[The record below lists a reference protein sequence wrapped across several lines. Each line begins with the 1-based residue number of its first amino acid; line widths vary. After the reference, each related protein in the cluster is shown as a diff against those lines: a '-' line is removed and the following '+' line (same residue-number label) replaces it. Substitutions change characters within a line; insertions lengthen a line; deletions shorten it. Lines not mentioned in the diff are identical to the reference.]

1 LATAVTKACAANDEN
16 HYEFLYELD
25 LSIKETVQAISK
37 AISMDIYGA
46 DGVDY
51 SDVAN

>member
-16 HYEFLYELD
+16 DYEFLYELD
-25 LSIKETVQAISK
+25 LSIKETVQAIS
-37 AISMDIYGA
+37 MEIYGA